1 MNTCSHLFFNF
12 AFFSRTGE
20 VLIFSRLSPCTNLE
34 CEISLMKMAILIL
47 AAVSRVNKVV
57 TTCEL
62 CLPRNINHLCGS
74 HTQWIMFFE
83 TTLDCFNV
91 LPSNWTNKSHWKMHS
106 SRLSTWN
113 WKSKRK
119 IRLKSQMKKSFTESG
134 CADSEHSAKEES
146 TQLQSLFPESQVPWN
161 FFLLLVFCMTFIPNQ
176 MGQFLR
182 CAKLSLW

>member
-1 MNTCSHLFFNF
+1 
-12 AFFSRTGE
+12 
-20 VLIFSRLSPCTNLE
+20 
-34 CEISLMKMAILIL
+34 MKVAILIL

-57 TTCEL
+57 ATCEL
-62 CLPRNINHLCGS
+62 CLPRNINHLLGS
-74 HTQWIMFFE
+74 HTQWDVFVE
-83 TTLDCFNV
+83 TTLDCFDV

-146 TQLQSLFPESQVPWN
+146 TQLQSLFPESQVPWD
-161 FFLLLVFCMTFIPNQ
+161 FFYCKSFVWLLVRIRWQSIPDICHFFYTGKTF
-176 MGQFLR
+176 GE
-182 CAKLSLW
+182 